1 MTGLHPAFG
10 LDGKFGR
17 WILRSKG
24 YVWKHVA
31 VNVWIW
37 YFTRTIERWPN
48 FQRNLIGGI
57 WSQFS
62 LHQITGRRAWTL
74 AVIGLSQFFQW
85 ICRMVPLVVG
95 FRPLFNFPMFL
106 WIAEWVGWHFAL
118 WWYCF
123 GALATAL
130 RTFFITMITLKTCKD
145 LFDLFWS
152 WVLKVLLQDADLYFA
167 HFSQTRFWDFRPR
180 PIMGICSSLRVG
192 KVCSVQCEFGF
203 QFQDLLQPC
212 ADLDRNRSMV
222 YWICMNLPW
231 ESQV

>member
-1 MTGLHPAFG
+1 MAQFPKESHRWNLESIQPA
-10 LDGKFGR
+10 
-17 WILRSKG
+17 
-24 YVWKHVA
+24 
-31 VNVWIW
+31 
-37 YFTRTIERWPN
+37 PN
-48 FQRNLIGGI
+48 HRQASMDSSRDRAESIFSMNLSNGSPCCGI
-57 WSQFS
+57 SATLQFS
-62 LHQITGRRAWTL
+62 N
-74 AVIGLSQFFQW
+74 VF
-85 ICRMVPLVVG
+85 
-95 FRPLFNFPMFL
+95 
-106 WIAEWVGWHFAL
+106 WIAEWEGWHFAL

-130 RTFFITMITLKTCKD
+130 RHFLYHNDHLKD
-145 LFDLFWS
+145 LQRSVWLILVLSVESVAPRRRSLFCA
-152 WVLKVLLQDADLYFA
+152 LFTNTIL
-167 HFSQTRFWDFRPR
+167 RFRPR

>member
-130 RTFFITMITLKTCKD
+130 RHFLYHNDHLKD
-145 LFDLFWS
+145 LQRFVWLILVLSVESVAPRRRSLFCA
-152 WVLKVLLQDADLYFA
+152 LFTNTIL
-167 HFSQTRFWDFRPR
+167 RF
-180 PIMGICSSLRVG
+180 
-192 KVCSVQCEFGF
+192 
-203 QFQDLLQPC
+203 
-212 ADLDRNRSMV
+212 
-222 YWICMNLPW
+222 
-231 ESQV
+231 

>member
-1 MTGLHPAFG
+1 MAGLHLAFG

-24 YVWKHVA
+24 YVWKLVA

-95 FRPLFNFPMFL
+95 FRPLFNFPMFSESQSEKGDTLRFGDIVLVL
-106 WIAEWVGWHFAL
+106 WPQPCA
-118 WWYCF
+118 
-123 GALATAL
+123 
-130 RTFFITMITLKTCKD
+130 TFFITMITLKTCKD

-167 HFSQTRFWDFRPR
+167 HFSQTRFWDL
-180 PIMGICSSLRVG
+180 G
-192 KVCSVQCEFGF
+192 
-203 QFQDLLQPC
+203 QDL
-212 ADLDRNRSMV
+212 SWGFV
-222 YWICMNLPW
+222 HHW
-231 ESQV
+231 E